1 MGKISNYFFSD
12 DIRLYYHNAIGML
25 LLINKLNLQCYVL
38 YETKELLTTT
48 KMDITIINILMFIT
62 SIVIVIII
70 IILIIII
77 IIIIITIIVITI
89 STIIVFIKPAWR
101 LC

>member
-1 MGKISNYFFSD
+1 
-12 DIRLYYHNAIGML
+12 ML
-25 LLINKLNLQCYVL
+25 LLINKRNLQCYVL

-62 SIVIVIII
+62 SIVIVIITI
-70 IILIIII
+70 IIIIIINIIIIII

>member
-1 MGKISNYFFSD
+1 
-12 DIRLYYHNAIGML
+12 ML

-70 IILIIII
+70 IITII
-77 IIIIITIIVITI
+77 IIIIITIVVITI